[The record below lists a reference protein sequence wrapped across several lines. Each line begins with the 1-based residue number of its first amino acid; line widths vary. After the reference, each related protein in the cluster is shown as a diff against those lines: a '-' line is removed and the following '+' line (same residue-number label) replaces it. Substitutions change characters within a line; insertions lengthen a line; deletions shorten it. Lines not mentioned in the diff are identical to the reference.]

1 MEFHRHFAE
10 TGIEGVNHMVEQHL
24 TTCVKNSGPL
34 MSASEYHAQRRAE
47 YYQLVREQL
56 EQGLYRME
64 VVEQDV
70 EMEVPDRSMHQFSQ
84 SDTETVYQTRV
95 ALDAEKQP
103 IQVFPSPIVE
113 YGFEVKQY
121 SITNTTYDEQ
131 TQTQLDARRESYQL
145 AEQAKAGV
153 VKEKQKVF
161 SVVEAGKAAVAL
173 VESNENQKLKHATVT
188 ATQGV
193 EVEQQVQEEEVAV
206 AGQLLT
212 TAEQKL
218 LETEQLLALSAIK
231 LESAEFEAREMIS
244 QAEATRAKLE
254 KGGAVAE
261 IDELRAEMRKKRM
274 TALANLAKLPSPKT
288 VIISGSQNGNAGQ
301 GVATTDALMQLFLL
315 QQVEKQKPSAN

>member
-1 MEFHRHFAE
+1 M
-10 TGIEGVNHMVEQHL
+10 
-24 TTCVKNSGPL
+24 
-34 MSASEYHAQRRAE
+34 
-47 YYQLVREQL
+47 
-56 EQGLYRME
+56 
-64 VVEQDV
+64 
-70 EMEVPDRSMHQFSQ
+70 
-84 SDTETVYQTRV
+84 
-95 ALDAEKQP
+95 
-103 IQVFPSPIVE
+103 
-113 YGFEVKQY
+113 KQY